1 MIRLQ
6 RTTVTGLRL
15 VCLLLASALA
25 LRVGAAPR
33 QGAWVNLADD
43 RRLLYMQDDLGN
55 RILDFSGCGYMGG
68 QDGIPQVPARVVV
81 EPAEGD
87 DRARIQA
94 AIDEVAAMS
103 PDANGYRGAVLLGA
117 GEYQVSATLNIN
129 ASGVVLRGVG
139 ESETDGTR
147 LRSTDTT
154 GSVDNPTVLIT
165 IQGTGSTSGTGTT
178 RKVTSKYVP
187 AGTRSL
193 DLDTAWGLS
202 VGDAVMVDR
211 PSTADWIA
219 ALGMDQ
225 LLNNGVDDYRWK
237 AGDRDLSWQR
247 TISRIEGNRIFLD
260 APIPTAI
267 DALYGGGTVKKYT
280 FAGRI
285 EKCGI
290 EGIRGISS
298 YDPSVVDGSGNFVDE
313 NHAWVF
319 IQIGAGQNCW
329 VRNVTSRYF
338 AYACVSLKKGTKW
351 TSVLNCTSLEPVS
364 LIDGGRRYAFPIDD
378 AELCLVR
385 GCTTQNDRHQFV
397 TQSNTSGPHAFVNGA
412 SSNAL
417 SDAGPHQRWASG
429 ILWDCITVGGNSLD
443 IQNRGNMGTG
453 HGWAGA
459 NCVAWNC
466 NAYSFDME
474 NPPTARNWLVGSV
487 GSISTS
493 NSAAVPPNPDFGT
506 FDANGTNVF
515 PLSLWGNQCQ
525 DALAASGLQVRE
537 YVAGDFDRMNPE
549 TAFGDA
555 ASIEAAWS
563 SAVSS
568 AASAAGATTGNF
580 DNTNTNRWIPWTH
593 TFLLDPGDTVLSATL
608 SFAVRSTANGWTNDV
623 LRVESAT
630 NTLPLSGL
638 GASSLGASN
647 STVLRCDLQNYISS
661 LGDGK
666 LNLAVSDN
674 TAVDWAVLELRVVP
688 QPSDSYQTTTII
700 SEADTH
706 VQGGTSATNNFGT
719 NTSMLTKEASAD
731 TRRRAYV
738 RWNFAS
744 VTNRI
749 VEARIKLTT
758 AGASTNSIENCAA
771 VAGNNWSESAMNWNS
786 QPAAQAPFCSWY
798 PSTNNPVLDL
808 NVTKE
813 VREAAGK
820 DGLLTLQLSSARD
833 VGGQG
838 IASYTTKEGTSSKR
852 PQLVLTT
859 APAVNTAPIIAM
871 PSGRTVAAGATISP
885 VAVGLTDMESPPST
899 LGVTVSSSNPA
910 LVPNQPSNLNL
921 SGTGNVR
928 SLNISPVA
936 GASGST
942 TITVTASDGSLSSSG
957 TLVLSVASPLS
968 ARQIWWSEKFGA
980 PEPGGGV
987 SAATADPD
995 GDSLSNILEY
1005 AFGSDPWVPDAS
1017 GRTLSIARETNGFRL
1032 SYGPIATGVLDEV
1045 EAASD
1050 LSSGWSVPAG
1060 LNRTTNQSGIIT
1072 ALDALGI
1079 PLPLNRF
1086 YRVKLSVP

>member
-6 RTTVTGLRL
+6 RTIGKSLGLVL
-15 VCLLLASALA
+15 MLLWSVMAF
-25 LRVGAAPR
+25 RVGAAPR
-33 QGAWVNLADD
+33 QGVWVNLADD
-43 RRLLYMQDDLGN
+43 RRLLYAQDDLGN

-103 PDANGYRGAVLLGA
+103 PDANGYRGAVLLAA

-139 ESETDGTR
+139 ESETEGTR
-147 LRSTDTT
+147 LKSTDMT
-154 GSVDNPTVLIT
+154 GSVNNPTVLIK
-165 IQGTGSTSGTGTT
+165 IQGSGSTSGTGST
-178 RKVTSKYVP
+178 RNVTSKYVP
-187 AGTRSL
+187 AGMRSF
-193 DLDTAWGLS
+193 DVDTATGLS

-247 TISRIEGNRIFLD
+247 NICRIESNRIFLD

-298 YDPSVVDGSGNFVDE
+298 YDPSVVDAAGNFVDE

-319 IQIGAGQNCW
+319 IQIGAAQNCW

-338 AYACVSLKKGTKW
+338 AYACVSLKKGAKW
-351 TSVLNCTSLEPVS
+351 TSVLNCTSLDPVS
-364 LIDGGRRYAFPIDD
+364 LVDGGRRYAFPIDD
-378 AELCLVR
+378 AELCVVR

-397 TQSNTSGPHAFVNGA
+397 TQSNTSGPHAFVDGT

-417 SDAGPHQRWASG
+417 SEAGPHQRWASG
-429 ILWDCITVGGNSLD
+429 ILWDRVVVQGNNLD

-466 NAYSFDME
+466 QADSFDVE
-474 NPPTARNWLVGSV
+474 NPPTARNWLIGSV
-487 GSISTS
+487 GLIAIS

-537 YVAGDFDRMNPE
+537 YVAGDFDRMNPA
-549 TAFGDA
+549 TAFGDVLT
-555 ASIEAAWS
+555 IDAAWS
-563 SAVSS
+563 NAVSS
-568 AASAAGATTGNF
+568 AAGSVGTASGNF
-580 DNTNTNRWIPWTH
+580 DDARTNRWIPWSH

-608 SFAVRSTANGWTNDV
+608 SFSVRSTGTGWTNDV
-623 LRVESAT
+623 LRVESTT
-630 NTLPLSGL
+630 NALPLSGL
-638 GASSLGASN
+638 GAASLSANN

-666 LNLAVSDN
+666 LNLAVSEN
-674 TAVDWAVLELRVVP
+674 TAVDWAMLELRVAP
-688 QPSDSYQTTTII
+688 PSSGSYQTTTII
-700 SEADTH
+700 SEADTY
-706 VQGGTSATNNFGT
+706 VQGGTSATNNYGT

-738 RWNFAS
+738 RWNFS
-744 VTNRI
+744 PVTNRI

-758 AGASTNSIENCAA
+758 AGASTNLIENCAA
-771 VAGNNWSESAMNWNS
+771 VAGNNWSESAMNWNN

-798 PSTNNPVLDL
+798 PSTNNATLDL
-808 NVTKE
+808 NVTRE
-813 VREAAGK
+813 VRDAAAK
-820 DGLLTLQLSSARD
+820 DGLLSLQLSSARD

-852 PQLVLTT
+852 PQLLLTT
-859 APAVNTAPIIAM
+859 APVANTAPVIAM
-871 PSGRTVAAGATISP
+871 PSERIADAGATISP
-885 VAVGLTDMESPPST
+885 VTVGVTDMESPPST
-899 LGVTVSSSNPA
+899 LIVNVSSSNPA
-910 LVPNQPSNLNL
+910 LVPNQPSSLKL
-921 SGTGNVR
+921 SGAGNVR

-936 GASGST
+936 GANGST
-942 TITVTASDGSLSSSG
+942 TITVTASDGSFSSSG
-957 TLVLSVASPLS
+957 TLVLSVTSSFS
-968 ARQIWWSEKFGA
+968 ARQMWWNEKFGA
-980 PEPGGGV
+980 PEPGGGA

-995 GDSLSNILEY
+995 GDGLNNLLEY
-1005 AFGSDPWVPDAS
+1005 AFGGDPWLPDAS
-1017 GRTLSIARETNGFRL
+1017 GRTLSIARETDGFRL
-1032 SYGPIATGVLDEV
+1032 TYGPIAPGVLDEV
-1045 EAASD
+1045 ETAAD

-1060 LNRTTNQSGIIT
+1060 LNRTTNQSGIVT
-1072 ALDALGI
+1072 ALDPLGI

-1086 YRVKLSVP
+1086 YRVNLSVP